1 MPREMLTPAEDHM
14 TVTEALALE
23 GLCGGSAIALR
34 DASVPGGWVCGGRLW
49 GSCGDSGHVLVVLG
63 AVVVVVD
70 LDEGYCGGGRG
81 ILPPGDGA
89 EGSCWVDG
97 FDSLKS
103 WIYDPFEDEVFEFL
117 TR

>member
-1 MPREMLTPAEDHM
+1 MEHKAMQQVEKKKVRGKESVPNVPREMLTPAEDHM

-70 LDEGYCGGGRG
+70 VEREVVVERGRG
-81 ILPPGDGA
+81 MVDVHLVA
-89 EGSCWVDG
+89 RRTGS
-97 FDSLKS
+97 L
-103 WIYDPFEDEVFEFL
+103 
-117 TR
+117 